1 MDFAFTSE
9 QQAFRRELR
18 AFFAEER
25 VQAILADLHRAA
37 PRQPIHAP
45 QIYRWMGERG
55 WLAPDWPP
63 EYGGLG
69 KTRIEAAI
77 VSEELSANRVPDIVH
92 AVSII
97 IVGQFLLLA
106 GTPEQKKRY
115 LGSLAR
121 GEITASVLY
130 SEPDTGSD
138 LASLSTRAK
147 AEGDGYALFGTKI
160 YSQPTEFADYGLV
173 AARTMV
179 GKTKYEGITLFLIPL
194 QSKGVKVSPM
204 WNITDDRFSEVVLD
218 GAWVPREAIIGA
230 LNGGWRLVNAALSL
244 ERTGLDFYVKMRR
257 WLDWITDHARATG
270 RIEEPWVRQQ
280 LASLEAQVEAGHL
293 LAWRT
298 ISQLARGEVN
308 DVTAA
313 MSKWYNTEIGRGLV
327 RLGTEMDGLEGL
339 LSRWDREAPMDGLIE
354 AAYREV
360 PGLTLSA
367 GTSEI
372 MLYLIAASGLKLFE

>member
-1 MDFAFTSE
+1 
-9 QQAFRRELR
+9 
-18 AFFAEER
+18 
-25 VQAILADLHRAA
+25 
-37 PRQPIHAP
+37 
-45 QIYRWMGERG
+45 MGERG

-77 VSEELSANRVPDIVH
+77 VSEELGFNKVPDIVH

-106 GTPEQKKRY
+106 GTEEQKRQY
-115 LGSLAR
+115 LRPMAR
-121 GEITASVLY
+121 GELVSTVLY

-147 AEGDGYALFGTKI
+147 PEGDGYCLYGTKI
-160 YSQPTEFADYGLV
+160 YSQTTEHADYGLV
-173 AARTMV
+173 AARTMT
-179 GKTKYEGITLFLIPL
+179 GKTKYEGITLFLVPL
-194 QSKGVKVSPM
+194 HAKGVQVRPM
-204 WNITDDRFSEVVLD
+204 WNISDDRFSEVVLD
-218 GAWVPREAIIGA
+218 GVWVPRNAILGS
-230 LNGGWRLVNAALSL
+230 LHGGWRLLSAALSL
-244 ERTGLDFYVKMRR
+244 ERTGLDFYVKMWH
-257 WLDWITDHARATG
+257 WLDLIADHACATG
-270 RIEEPWVRQQ
+270 RIAEPWVRQQ
-280 LASLEAQVEAGHL
+280 LATLEAQVEAGRL

-327 RLGTEMDGLEGL
+327 RLGVEMDGMDGL
-339 LSRWDREAPMDGLIE
+339 LTRWDGEAPMDGVIE

-372 MLYLIAASGLKLFE
+372 MLYLIAAAGLKVYE